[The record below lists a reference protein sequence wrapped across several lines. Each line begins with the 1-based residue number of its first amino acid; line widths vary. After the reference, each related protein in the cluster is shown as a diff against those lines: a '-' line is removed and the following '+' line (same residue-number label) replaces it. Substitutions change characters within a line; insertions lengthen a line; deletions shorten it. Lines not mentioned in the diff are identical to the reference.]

1 MFIAHFYF
9 RYLQSDYYETR
20 TSCCKIEF
28 ETHLHFIL
36 DIFFSIL
43 RQVSVCNRC
52 VLECMCYEGYVE
64 INIYH
69 NLYNLTS

>member
-36 DIFFSIL
+36 DIFFRFCGRFLYATGVFWSA
-43 RQVSVCNRC
+43 C
-52 VLECMCYEGYVE
+52 VMKVM
-64 INIYH
+64 
-69 NLYNLTS
+69 